1 MLRWGGGGLL
11 VASINTCIRHTTHQ
25 SHQPQANHNIPYI
38 ISINV
43 SLIFYI
49 TKMIKYG
56 IAIKIMISADQNLRY
71 LWCWLEQCLLGFRL
85 DCVVNIL
92 LSAHN
97 CRYIVHNCKFIGG
110 SDGDPIPLSG
120 DACQEV
126 ALTARRTLPLAARIV
141 IVIFFIV
148 IKTVINYSTSKF
160 HK

>member
-1 MLRWGGGGLL
+1 MGRWCTAVCANQYLHSSHHSPKSP
-11 VASINTCIRHTTHQ
+11 ASGKSQHTLHNLHQCFINFLYHQ
-25 SHQPQANHNIPYI
+25 NDKIWYCNQNH
-38 ISINV
+38 
-43 SLIFYI
+43 
-49 TKMIKYG
+49 
-56 IAIKIMISADQNLRY
+56 DQCRSKLRY

-97 CRYIVHNCKFIGG
+97 CKYIVHNCKFIGG

-126 ALTARRTLPLAARIV
+126 ALTAQRTLPLAARIV
-141 IVIFFIV
+141 IVIFVIV

>member
-1 MLRWGGGGLL
+1 MPIKTEIFVMLIGT
-11 VASINTCIRHTTHQ
+11 VSI
-25 SHQPQANHNIPYI
+25 
-38 ISINV
+38 
-43 SLIFYI
+43 
-49 TKMIKYG
+49 
-56 IAIKIMISADQNLRY
+56 
-71 LWCWLEQCLLGFRL
+71 LGFRL

-97 CRYIVHNCKFIGG
+97 CKYIVHNCKFIGG

-141 IVIFFIV
+141 IVIFVIV

>member
-1 MLRWGGGGLL
+1 MGRWWTAVCANQFLHSSHHSPKSP
-11 VASINTCIRHTTHQ
+11 ASGKSQHTLHNLHHQ
-25 SHQPQANHNIPYI
+25 NDKIWYCNQNH
-38 ISINV
+38 
-43 SLIFYI
+43 
-49 TKMIKYG
+49 
-56 IAIKIMISADQNLRY
+56 DQCRSKLRY

-97 CRYIVHNCKFIGG
+97 CKYIVHNCKFIGG

-141 IVIFFIV
+141 IVIFVIV
-148 IKTVINYSTSKF
+148 IKTVRNYSTS
-160 HK
+160 

>member
-1 MLRWGGGGLL
+1 MGRWWTAGCANQYLHSSHHSPKSPVSGKSQHTLHNL
-11 VASINTCIRHTTHQ
+11 HQCFINFLYHQ
-25 SHQPQANHNIPYI
+25 NDKIWYCNQNH
-38 ISINV
+38 
-43 SLIFYI
+43 
-49 TKMIKYG
+49 
-56 IAIKIMISADQNLRY
+56 DQCRSKLRY

-92 LSAHN
+92 LRA
-97 CRYIVHNCKFIGG
+97 HNCKFIGG

-141 IVIFFIV
+141 IVIFVIV
-148 IKTVINYSTSKF
+148 SKTVINYSTIKF